1 MKRRILARL
10 LAFGLPLLVFLSFA
24 LLLTSVGAAPA
35 ASDHLSFTSQA
46 GPLAITAVAPA
57 PNSTISSTT
66 PFIEATFTDTVA
78 TVNPTEVLIFVDGLN
93 VTSLPNVNISTSQ
106 VNYTPPSILSLK
118 NGVHNVTVSAED
130 QAGNKASL
138 SWNFTVNTALTSPSN
153 PFGGIKVTTLLFYI
167 GLGAAVSGAVVGGY
181 ILVLKQTTRFTF
193 RKYLATH
200 PIERKITILY
210 IPLIVTFVWVILGLD
225 YVYSTPGLPS
235 NAVDYVFI
243 VAIFIALT
251 LFGIDARREMLRIR
265 TFERAFAQ
273 LLFEM
278 ADAMRGG
285 LDPAK
290 ALVELSKT
298 HTNILRKPLRVAADG
313 VRLGRPF
320 DKVLRDMVR
329 TMQSDLITRYAGL
342 IADATSIGG
351 ETATVVYRAAKD
363 MDDFV
368 KIEEER
374 EKQLILPVA
383 VIYIAFGVLM
393 AVLLAL
399 LSIAPELGTLNVS
412 IAGFGTP
419 LAGSSAAPT
428 SVPHLA
434 FDTLKERFFELML
447 INALG
452 TGAIIG
458 AFTEGRARYG
468 ILHSLALV
476 GATAVVFFILYP

>member
-1 MKRRILARL
+1 MKRPMRAQLFAL
-10 LAFGLPLLVFLSFA
+10 VVPLLLVVSCGWMLGGSGTA
-24 LLLTSVGAAPA
+24 RAAGGE
-35 ASDHLSFTSQA
+35 LQ
-46 GPLAITAVAPA
+46 ITAVSPT
-57 PNSTISSTT
+57 PNATVASTSTT
-66 PFIEATFTDTVA
+66 IEATFSDSA
-78 TVNPTEVLIFVDGLN
+78 AAVNPAAVFMFVNGQNVSQIQSFVVTATEV
-93 VTSLPNVNISTSQ
+93 S
-106 VNYTPPSILSLK
+106 YTPPMILPLK
-118 NGVHNVTVSAED
+118 NGNNNVTVSATD
-130 QAGNKASL
+130 LAGFSTSL
-138 SWNFTVNTALTSPSN
+138 KWSFTVNTSLVPVAN
-153 PFGGIKVTTLLFYI
+153 PFAGLKVTTLLLYI
-167 GLGAAVSGAVVGGY
+167 GIGAAISAGVVGGY

-193 RKYLATH
+193 RKYFATH
-200 PIERKITILY
+200 PIEKKITTLY
-210 IPLIVTFVWVILGLD
+210 IPLIVAFVWVILGLD

-235 NAVDYVFI
+235 NASDYVFI

-251 LFGIDARREMLRIR
+251 LYGIDARREMQRTR

-290 ALVELSKT
+290 AIVELAKT
-298 HTNILRKPLRVAADG
+298 HTNILRRPLRVAADG
-313 VRLGRPF
+313 VKLGRPF
-320 DKVLRDMVR
+320 EKVLRDMVR
-329 TMQSDLITRYAGL
+329 SMRSDLITRYAGL

-374 EKQLILPVA
+374 EKQLVLPVA
-383 VIYIAFGVLM
+383 VIFIAFGVLM

-419 LAGSSAAPT
+419 LAGGSSVAAP
-428 SVPHLA
+428 VAHLD

-476 GATAVVFFILYP
+476 AATAAVFFILYP

>member
-1 MKRRILARL
+1 MSARDRRQFLVVAL
-10 LAFGLPLLVFLSFA
+10 LTLLLVPLTLSFGSA
-24 LLLTSVGAAPA
+24 GSARAAPP
-35 ASDHLSFTSQA
+35 A
-46 GPLAITAVAPA
+46 GPLVITATQPT
-57 PNSTISSTT
+57 PNSTVSSTQ
-66 PFIEATFTDTVA
+66 PLIEATFSDTVS
-78 TVNPTEVLIFVDGLN
+78 TVNPGSVFLFVDSEN
-93 VTSLPNVNISTSQ
+93 VTGIQGYNVSPSSVT
-106 VNYTPPSILSLK
+106 YTPPSILSLK
-118 NGVHNVTVSAED
+118 NGNHTVTVEATD
-130 QAGNKASL
+130 QEGHPATL
-138 SWNFTVNTALTSPSN
+138 TWNFTVNTALISSPN
-153 PFGGIKVTTLLFYI
+153 PFAAIKITVILFYI
-167 GLGAAVSGAVVGGY
+167 AIGALVTGAVVGGY
-181 ILVLKQTTRFTF
+181 ILFLKQTTRFTF
-193 RKYLATH
+193 RKYFATH
-200 PIERKITILY
+200 QVERKITVLY
-210 IPLIVTFVWVILGLD
+210 IPLVVAFVWILLGLD
-225 YVYSTPGLPS
+225 YIYSTPGLPS

-251 LFGIDARREMLRIR
+251 LWGIDSRHEMIRIR

-320 DKVLRDMVR
+320 DRVLRDMVR
-329 TMQSDLITRYAGL
+329 SMNSPLISRYAGL

-374 EKQLILPVA
+374 EKQLLLPVA

-399 LSIAPELGTLNVS
+399 LSIAPELGTLN
-412 IAGFGTP
+412 INFLGFSSP
-419 LAGSSAAPT
+419 LAGQSAHAAVA
-428 SVPHLA
+428 VPHLS
-434 FDTLKERFFELML
+434 FSTLKERFFELML

-476 GATAVVFFILYP
+476 GATAVVFIILYP

>member
-1 MKRRILARL
+1 MTRQTGLRL
-10 LAFGLPLLVFLSFA
+10 LAWSVCLLVLLSLAFSMSA
-24 LLLTSVGAAPA
+24 TGTARGATSPIVITPV
-35 ASDHLSFTSQA
+35 TP
-46 GPLAITAVAPA
+46 GPNGT
-57 PNSTISSTT
+57 TSSTN
-66 PFIEATFTDTVA
+66 PFIEATLADAGSPINPGAVYMF
-78 TVNPTEVLIFVDGLN
+78 VNGANITGVQGYNVSATEV
-93 VTSLPNVNISTSQ
+93 S
-106 VNYTPPSILSLK
+106 YTPPTILSLK
-118 NGVHNVTVSAED
+118 NGNQNVTVDATD
-130 QAGNKASL
+130 LRGDTASL
-138 SWNFTVNTALTSPSN
+138 TWNFTVNTALTPTPN
-153 PFGGIKVTTLLFYI
+153 PFAGFKITTVLFYI
-167 GLGAAVSGAVVGGY
+167 GIGALISAACVGGY
-181 ILVLKQTTRFTF
+181 ILFLKQTTRFTF
-193 RKYLATH
+193 RKYFATH
-200 PIERKITILY
+200 TVERKITTVY
-210 IPLIVTFVWVILGLD
+210 IPLLVAFVWILLGLD

-235 NAVDYVFI
+235 NAADYVFI
-243 VAIFIALT
+243 GAIFIALT
-251 LFGIDARREMLRIR
+251 LFGIDARREMVRIR

-290 ALVELSKT
+290 ALVELAKT

-320 DKVLRDMVR
+320 DKVLREMVR
-329 TMQSDLITRYAGL
+329 TMHSSLISRYAGL

-399 LSIAPELGTLNVS
+399 LSIAPELGTLNIS
-412 IAGFGTP
+412 ILGIGKP
-419 LAGSSAAPT
+419 LAGSAGAASA
-428 SVPHLA
+428 VPHLD
-434 FDTLKERFFELML
+434 FGTLKERFFELML

-476 GATAVVFFILYP
+476 AATGVVFFILYP

>member
-1 MKRRILARL
+1 LGVVVGLATPVH
-10 LAFGLPLLVFLSFA
+10 ASGPSPLVITP
-24 LLLTSVGAAPA
+24 TSP
-35 ASDHLSFTSQA
+35 T
-46 GPLAITAVAPA
+46 
-57 PNSTISSTT
+57 PNSTVSSTT
-66 PFIEATFTDTVA
+66 PLIEATFSDAAAV
-78 TVNPTEVLIFVDGLN
+78 VSPGSVVMFVDGAN
-93 VTSLPNVNISTSQ
+93 VTGVQGFNVSSSDVTY
-106 VNYTPPSILSLK
+106 VPPSILALK
-118 NGVHNVTVSAED
+118 NGNHTVRVEATDSSGNVGSVT
-130 QAGNKASL
+130 
-138 SWNFTVNTALTSPSN
+138 WNFTVNTALTTTPN
-153 PFGGIKVTTLLFYI
+153 PFAGIKITTILFYI
-167 GLGAAVSGAVVGGY
+167 AIGALVTGAAVGGY
-181 ILVLKQTTRFTF
+181 ILFLKQTTRFTF

-200 PIERKITILY
+200 PIERKITVLY
-210 IPLIVTFVWVILGLD
+210 IPIVVAFVWILLGLD

-235 NAVDYVFI
+235 NAPDYVFI

-251 LFGIDARREMLRIR
+251 LYGIDCRREMIRIR
-265 TFERAFAQ
+265 TYERAFAAF
-273 LLFEM
+273 LFEM

-329 TMQSDLITRYAGL
+329 NMHSSLITRYAGL
-342 IADATSIGG
+342 IADATGIGG

-374 EKQLILPVA
+374 EKQLLLPVA

-399 LSIAPELGTLNVS
+399 LSIAPDLGTLNVS
-412 IAGFGTP
+412 FLGFGTP
-419 LAGSSAAPT
+419 LSGGKSGGAVAIPRLDFG
-428 SVPHLA
+428 
-434 FDTLKERFFELML
+434 TLKERFFELML

-458 AFTEGRARYG
+458 AFTEGKARYG

-476 GATAVVFFILYP
+476 AATAVVFFILYP